1 MINDI
6 PASDLRRLWII
17 LGAVITLDR
26 PTLVSIVKATSIPKA
41 SVNVKLLRLMSE
53 QVPGLEITKDGPV
66 YSITS
71 WSEECVLSK
80 AGILSFYK
88 DFTPN

>member
-17 LGAVITLDR
+17 LGAVITLER
-26 PTLVSIVKATSIPKA
+26 PTLVSIVKATSMPKG
-41 SVNVKLLRLMSE
+41 SVNDKLLRLMSE
-53 QVPGLEITKDGPV
+53 QVPGLQITKVGPV

-80 AGILSFYK
+80 AGIVSFYK
-88 DFTPN
+88 KIYP